1 MALSTF
7 RTSALLRSRMALN
20 ASLASLKAVCSTSK
34 LLAPQL
40 PNREL
45 RRFLHSSSKYAA
57 TRLTEA
63 SNEPSLAH
71 SASNQSETFGAIP
84 DQDQIDASWSPRTYQ
99 VLDRAERDRRL
110 FAQFSSRD
118 DLPQLIR
125 RLCRYGQIKEAR
137 TRLQNVPRTAEI
149 DACWLS
155 VIGAC
160 LQRAK
165 YNGAFAIWTD
175 VSTSHPKSLRAD
187 YHYSSEREQ
196 AYYPTPHT
204 QPSSTTSIHLQLQK

>member
-1 MALSTF
+1 
-7 RTSALLRSRMALN
+7 MALN

-34 LLAPQL
+34 LLARQL
-40 PNREL
+40 PKSEVQ
-45 RRFLHSSSKYAA
+45 RFLHRSSRSAA
-57 TRLTEA
+57 TRLVQD
-63 SNEPSLAH
+63 SNEPSLADTY
-71 SASNQSETFGAIP
+71 SNLSEPSGARSND
-84 DQDQIDASWSPRTYQ
+84 DQVDSGWSPRTYQ

-110 FAQFSSRD
+110 FARFSSRD
-118 DLPQLIR
+118 DLPELIR